1 MINAKCLF
9 RELTDVIGLLVVDVE
24 KVCVSNANHS
34 KWLPM
39 TTTMTATSIL
49 VKCTEAISEDNDV
62 IYEYAKYKE
71 MS

>member
-34 KWLPM
+34 K
-39 TTTMTATSIL
+39 
-49 VKCTEAISEDNDV
+49 
-62 IYEYAKYKE
+62 
-71 MS
+71 